1 MAYEKPL
8 RSERSLL
15 RGRTVFSRGAPNLA
29 RGWRAARTGFAFAVF
44 GLGSLIFGLVGFP
57 CLKLIPGTAQQK
69 ELRAQRLVHLG
80 FRLFA
85 WFSERL
91 GLIRVLRIGTDR
103 LRGPGPRL
111 VIANHPTLLDVVL
124 LIACM
129 PQADCIVK
137 QAHWRSHLMR
147 RIVMGAGYIPNQEGD
162 ALVDI
167 CVNRLRQGR
176 SLLLFPEGTRSPQ
189 RQLGPFRR
197 GAAHIALRSGC
208 DLVPVVVR
216 CDPPT
221 LMKGAKWYDVPDRT
235 MQLTIEVGDPFVVR
249 EHIKALAD
257 CPLAARALTAEIRD
271 FYDERLLAEGAE
283 HARA

>member
-1 MAYEKPL
+1 MADETPL
-8 RSERSLL
+8 RSERRLL
-15 RGRTVFSRGAPNLA
+15 RGRPVVPGGAPNLA
-29 RGWRAARTGFAFAVF
+29 RRRWRAARTGLAFAVF

-57 CLKLIPGTAQQK
+57 CLRLIPGTAQQK
-69 ELRAQRLVHLG
+69 EFRAQRLVHLG

-85 WFSERL
+85 WFMERL
-91 GLIRVLRIGTDR
+91 GLIRVLCIGTDR

-111 VIANHPTLLDVVL
+111 VIANHPTLIDVVL

-208 DLVPVVVR
+208 DLVLVVIR

-221 LMKGAKWYDVPDRT
+221 LMKGTKWYDVPDRT
-235 MQLTIEVGDPFVVR
+235 AQLTIEVGDPFVVR
-249 EHIKALAD
+249 EHIKAQAD
-257 CPLAARALTAEIRD
+257 CPLAARTLTAKIRD
-271 FYDERLLAEGAE
+271 FYDERLLAEGV
-283 HARA
+283 